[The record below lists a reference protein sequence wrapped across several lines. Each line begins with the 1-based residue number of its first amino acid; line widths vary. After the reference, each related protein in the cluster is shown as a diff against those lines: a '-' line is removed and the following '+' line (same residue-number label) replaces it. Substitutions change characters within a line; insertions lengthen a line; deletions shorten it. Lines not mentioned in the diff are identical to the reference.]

1 MIGTCDFPNLFFNK
15 LGFYGDFIHNNR
27 LNRIPNLWILWRRNL
42 KVPVSV
48 SESEQHVTIALDW
61 GMSHIQISFVHASS
75 FRAGRRALWLDLVAD
90 TPQTPTPWTVIG
102 DFNACLQSHE
112 KRGPGNFSLG
122 SAAEFGAMVDA
133 CLLSQVPSMGRK
145 FTWTNNRCRGNVC
158 AVLDRGFC
166 NEEWI
171 SFFQDCSQQVLP
183 RFASDHSPL
192 LVVSSSSQRPP
203 NCPFRFNNFW
213 TDHEDFDRV
222 VAESWAEWAPGSPIL
237 SLMSKLKRLKGAL
250 KGWAKQTFPHFER
263 DLDEA
268 KKNLN
273 HVQEE
278 IDSNGLSDQLFRM
291 EADAKTALLKAQ
303 ENHEKLWAEKAR
315 LRWLTYG
322 DRNSKFFHLSAKM
335 RRNRNTIR
343 SLKKQDGSIVEG
355 QTNLGEY
362 IVEFYEGF
370 HKNAPTVDH
379 LDLLDSI
386 PRVLQQVDIFHL
398 DSLPGNAEI
407 MKAVWALD
415 PESSPGPDGFSGKF
429 FRKCWSIVEGD
440 VCNAVKAFFRTSRMP
455 KGVNNTFL
463 ILIPKVDGAETLDKY
478 RPLCMS
484 NFFCKIISKVLAMR
498 LERFLPRLISEE
510 QGAFQK
516 GKLIHDNISVASELA
531 NLMYSATRGG
541 GLGLKIDIRKAYDT
555 ISWSFLFK
563 VMEKFGFSENW
574 ITWLHQLLASTKISV
589 LVNGGPQGFF
599 GVERG
604 LRQGDPISPLLFI
617 MAEEVLS
624 RGLTRLTH
632 QKDIMPICGP
642 KGVVTPGHILFA
654 DDIFIFSN
662 ASSRYVANLKNFLMK
677 YQEFSGQHISF
688 EKSKLFLGK
697 ISPTRKQAI
706 AETLGIPI
714 CSFPT
719 RYLGVEIFKG
729 RITKE
734 ALLPVLDKVKGRLA
748 GWKGKLLSM
757 AGRVELVRSVIS
769 GIPNHNFAIYWW
781 PSALLVTM
789 ERWMKNFIWAGEV
802 DTSKPITVKWESVCK
817 PKEEGGL
824 GIRRLRDTNMA
835 MLCKLVWRIKHEKSA
850 ANSFLRARF
859 VKKDGSFNRGCRPS
873 SIALGIRK
881 VWKTVEANERWIIGR
896 GDLANFWKDKWWGPR
911 SILEEIQTPDLP
923 PLPCNA
929 KVCDFIRNGEWSLPE
944 VRSHSLRQIFLA
956 IKEVKIP
963 SAQFEDLCIWQLSP
977 LGSFTTSS
985 AWEDIRRVAPA
996 VHWNS
1001 LVWHNNLPPRIAT
1014 FGWRLAHE
1022 RLPTDELIR
1031 KKGIFLVSRCSLC
1044 EQYEES
1050 MEHIFLHCPFSRD
1063 IWEKFTSCFAIRWS
1077 EHESIDSL
1085 FQWWKR
1091 KSRLINLKNSWMI
1104 GFTIIASQIWR
1115 ERNIRRYEGK
1125 KRNGIYSFQ
1134 YICQDLALYAGTSK
1148 GEVKSIAD
1156 IMCCRKLGLKID
1168 NPKIVPP
1175 LEVHWSEFSAVM
1187 EAILVAMNMNARG
1200 LWIESDSAA
1209 VVAATQKMHIPWF
1222 VLQKWRFALPFLQ
1235 SITWKITHCFREA
1248 NTVADFLA
1256 KKAAKSGASDYSTT
1270 FPSHVLDDLE
1280 NDASGR
1286 HSFRFC

>member
-1 MIGTCDFPNLFFNK
+1 
-15 LGFYGDFIHNNR
+15 
-27 LNRIPNLWILWRRNL
+27 
-42 KVPVSV
+42 
-48 SESEQHVTIALDW
+48 
-61 GMSHIQISFVHASS
+61 MSHIQISFVHGSS
-75 FRAGRRALWLDLVAD
+75 FGAGRRALWMDLVAD

-222 VAESWAEWAPGSPIL
+222 VAESWAEWVPGSPIL

-250 KGWAKQTFPHFER
+250 KGWAKQTFPHFET

-498 LERFLPRLISEE
+498 LERFLP
-510 QGAFQK
+510 QA
-516 GKLIHDNISVASELA
+516 H
-531 NLMYSATRGG
+531 
-541 GLGLKIDIRKAYDT
+541 
-555 ISWSFLFK
+555 
-563 VMEKFGFSENW
+563 FGR
-574 ITWLHQLLASTKISV
+574 T
-589 LVNGGPQGFF
+589 
-599 GVERG
+599 
-604 LRQGDPISPLLFI
+604 
-617 MAEEVLS
+617 
-624 RGLTRLTH
+624 
-632 QKDIMPICGP
+632 
-642 KGVVTPGHILFA
+642 
-654 DDIFIFSN
+654 
-662 ASSRYVANLKNFLMK
+662 
-677 YQEFSGQHISF
+677 
-688 EKSKLFLGK
+688 
-697 ISPTRKQAI
+697 
-706 AETLGIPI
+706 
-714 CSFPT
+714 
-719 RYLGVEIFKG
+719 
-729 RITKE
+729 
-734 ALLPVLDKVKGRLA
+734 
-748 GWKGKLLSM
+748 
-757 AGRVELVRSVIS
+757 
-769 GIPNHNFAIYWW
+769 
-781 PSALLVTM
+781 
-789 ERWMKNFIWAGEV
+789 
-802 DTSKPITVKWESVCK
+802 
-817 PKEEGGL
+817 
-824 GIRRLRDTNMA
+824 
-835 MLCKLVWRIKHEKSA
+835 
-850 ANSFLRARF
+850 
-859 VKKDGSFNRGCRPS
+859 GSF
-873 SIALGIRK
+873 
-881 VWKTVEANERWIIGR
+881 
-896 GDLANFWKDKWWGPR
+896 
-911 SILEEIQTPDLP
+911 
-923 PLPCNA
+923 
-929 KVCDFIRNGEWSLPE
+929 
-944 VRSHSLRQIFLA
+944 
-956 IKEVKIP
+956 
-963 SAQFEDLCIWQLSP
+963 
-977 LGSFTTSS
+977 
-985 AWEDIRRVAPA
+985 
-996 VHWNS
+996 
-1001 LVWHNNLPPRIAT
+1001 
-1014 FGWRLAHE
+1014 
-1022 RLPTDELIR
+1022 
-1031 KKGIFLVSRCSLC
+1031 
-1044 EQYEES
+1044 
-1050 MEHIFLHCPFSRD
+1050 
-1063 IWEKFTSCFAIRWS
+1063 
-1077 EHESIDSL
+1077 
-1085 FQWWKR
+1085 
-1091 KSRLINLKNSWMI
+1091 
-1104 GFTIIASQIWR
+1104 
-1115 ERNIRRYEGK
+1115 
-1125 KRNGIYSFQ
+1125 
-1134 YICQDLALYAGTSK
+1134 SK
-1148 GEVKSIAD
+1148 
-1156 IMCCRKLGLKID
+1156 
-1168 NPKIVPP
+1168 
-1175 LEVHWSEFSAVM
+1175 
-1187 EAILVAMNMNARG
+1187 
-1200 LWIESDSAA
+1200 
-1209 VVAATQKMHIPWF
+1209 
-1222 VLQKWRFALPFLQ
+1222 
-1235 SITWKITHCFREA
+1235 REA
-1248 NTVADFLA
+1248 D
-1256 KKAAKSGASDYSTT
+1256 
-1270 FPSHVLDDLE
+1270 P
-1280 NDASGR
+1280 
-1286 HSFRFC
+1286 

>member
-1 MIGTCDFPNLFFNK
+1 MAEFAAFFHG
-15 LGFYGDFIHNNR
+15 LHHA
-27 LNRIPNLWILWRRNL
+27 RIMGIENLWIESDSNAVVTCTRNQGIPWCFEQQWL
-42 KVPVSV
+42 FYKKYLNETNWTISQCYREVNVAADKLAKSGAGTMASASWLTPPDFVF
-48 SESEQHVTIALDW
+48 SEKT
-61 GMSHIQISFVHASS
+61 QISVY
-75 FRAGRRALWLDLVAD
+75 
-90 TPQTPTPWTVIG
+90 
-102 DFNACLQSHE
+102 
-112 KRGPGNFSLG
+112 
-122 SAAEFGAMVDA
+122 
-133 CLLSQVPSMGRK
+133 
-145 FTWTNNRCRGNVC
+145 
-158 AVLDRGFC
+158 
-166 NEEWI
+166 
-171 SFFQDCSQQVLP
+171 DCSQQVLP

-222 VAESWAEWAPGSPIL
+222 VAESWAEWVPGSPIL

-250 KGWAKQTFPHFER
+250 KGWEKLTFPHFER

-268 KKNLN
+268 KKNLA

-303 ENHEKLWAEKAR
+303 DNHEKLWAEKAR

-498 LERFLPRLISEE
+498 LERFLPMLISEE

-734 ALLPVLDKVKGRLA
+734 AFLPVLDKVKGRLA

-769 GIPNHNFAIYWW
+769 GIPNHNFGIYWW

-789 ERWMKNFIWAGEV
+789 ERWMKNFIWTGEV

-963 SAQFEDLCIWQLSP
+963 SAQIEDLCIWQLSP

-1044 EQYEES
+1044 EQYEE
-1050 MEHIFLHCPFSRD
+1050 R
-1063 IWEKFTSCFAIRWS
+1063 
-1077 EHESIDSL
+1077 
-1085 FQWWKR
+1085 
-1091 KSRLINLKNSWMI
+1091 
-1104 GFTIIASQIWR
+1104 
-1115 ERNIRRYEGK
+1115 
-1125 KRNGIYSFQ
+1125 
-1134 YICQDLALYAGTSK
+1134 TSK

-1200 LWIESDSAA
+1200 LWIELDSAA

-1270 FPSHVLDDLE
+1270 FPSHPLDAAVVEGVLGAIEDGVVDQKAQDAVQLHWSIWIVCGQVSIDLQRFVPLRL
-1280 NDASGR
+1280 ALAPISGPWVAR
-1286 HSFRFC
+1286 SWPIAWRT